1 MPTTT
6 VDLTADNPRGAHA
19 RRTTAWI
26 AAGLATAAG
35 FTGALLAPADA
46 AQGQAQRL
54 MYLHVPAAWVAY
66 LAFAAVL
73 AASVAHLINGDLRWD
88 RVARA
93 GAEIG
98 VVLTAVAIGTGS
110 LWGHLV
116 WGTWWAWDPRLV
128 STALL
133 LLAYTGYLA
142 LRRAL
147 AERTGGP
154 DGGDRRISRPAAVA
168 GIAGFLLVPVV
179 HFSVLWWRSL
189 HQQATILAPERP
201 PIDPRMALA
210 LLLAVAAASTVALL
224 ALAHRVLRLERRVA
238 ATGEA
243 PTTGTGTGRR
253 SPAPV
258 R

>member
-1 MPTTT
+1 MPTTA
-6 VDLTADNPRGAHA
+6 DLTADNPRGAHA

-26 AAGLATAAG
+26 AGGLAAAAGL
-35 FTGALLAPADA
+35 TGGLLAPADA
-46 AQGQAQRL
+46 VQGQAQRL

-73 AASVAHLINGDLRWD
+73 AASVAHLIGGDLRWD
-88 RVARA
+88 RIARA
-93 GAEIG
+93 SAEIG
-98 VVLTAVAIGTGS
+98 VALTTAAIGTGS

-133 LLAYTGYLA
+133 LLAYIGYLA

-147 AERTGGP
+147 AERVGGT
-154 DGGDRRISRPAAVA
+154 DGGDRRTARVAALA

-189 HQQATILAPERP
+189 HQQATVLAPGQP

-210 LLLAVAAASTVALL
+210 LLLAVAAASTGALL
-224 ALAHRVLRLERRVA
+224 ALAHRTLRLERRLAVA
-238 ATGEA
+238 AETS
-243 PTTGTGTGRR
+243 TTGAGTTRR
-253 SPAPV
+253 GLARV

>member
-6 VDLTADNPRGAHA
+6 VDLTADNPRGADA
-19 RRTTAWI
+19 RRTAAWT
-26 AAGLATAAG
+26 AAGFATAAG
-35 FTGALLAPADA
+35 FTGAILAPADA
-46 AQGQAQRL
+46 AQGAAQRL

-66 LAFAAVL
+66 LAFATVL
-73 AASVAHLINGDLRWD
+73 AASVAHLIGGDLRWD

-98 VVLTAVAIGTGS
+98 VLLTAVAIGTGS

-142 LRRAL
+142 LRRTL
-147 AERTGGP
+147 AERTGGA
-154 DGGDRRISRPAAVA
+154 DGGDRRIARPAAVA

-189 HQQATILAPERP
+189 HQQATVLAPERP

-210 LLLAVAAASTVALL
+210 LLLAVAAASTAALL
-224 ALAHRVLRLERRVA
+224 ALAHRVLRLERRLA
-238 ATGEA
+238 ATGDL
-243 PTTGTGTGRR
+243 PTTGSGTGRR
-253 SPAPV
+253 SPA
-258 R
+258 RAR

>member
-26 AAGLATAAG
+26 AGGLATAAG
-35 FTGALLAPADA
+35 VTGGVLAPADA

-73 AASVAHLINGDLRWD
+73 AASIAHLVSGDLRWD
-88 RVARA
+88 RVARVS
-93 GAEIG
+93 AEVG

-154 DGGDRRISRPAAVA
+154 DGGDPRIARPAAVA
-168 GIAGFLLVPVV
+168 GIVGFLLVPVV

-210 LLLAVAAASTVALL
+210 LLLAVAAASTAALL
-224 ALAHRVLRLERRVA
+224 AVAHRTLRLERRLA
-238 ATGEA
+238 AGDGT
-243 PTTGTGTGRR
+243 PTAASDTGRR
-253 SPAPV
+253 SPARV

>member
-1 MPTTT
+1 MRTST
-6 VDLTADNPRGAHA
+6 VELTADSARGSAA

-26 AAGLATAAG
+26 GGGLAAAAGLASV
-35 FTGALLAPADA
+35 LLAPTDA
-46 AQGQAQRL
+46 LQGHPQRL

-66 LAFAAVL
+66 LAFAVVL
-73 AASVAHLINGDLRWD
+73 AASGAYLVRADARWD
-88 RVARA
+88 DVALA
-93 GAEIG
+93 ATEIG
-98 VVLTAVAIGTGS
+98 VVLTVLTLATGS

-133 LLAYTGYLA
+133 ALVYAAALA

-147 AERTGGP
+147 AERAGVP
-154 DGGDRRISRPAAVA
+154 HHGDPKVARPAAAV

-179 HFSVLWWRSL
+179 HFSVVWWRSL

-210 LLLAVAAASTVALL
+210 LLLALAAATVAATWV
-224 ALAHRVLRLERRVA
+224 LAHRVVRLQRRLDPARVS
-238 ATGEA
+238 
-243 PTTGTGTGRR
+243 PPQRR
-253 SPAPV
+253 PAPPV
-258 R
+258 PARVP